1 MRLPYQ
7 VLALPYRFVD
17 GQLQLCVF
25 HRSNCEMWQFI
36 SGGGEDGETPPEAA
50 RREIWE
56 ESGLQ
61 VEELLALKSMCYIG
75 TDIYPQCYRRNWPV
89 DTYVIPEYAFAF
101 ACKGE
106 ITLSHEHSH
115 YAWMTLEE
123 ARQKLTW
130 DSNKTA
136 AYELYRRLGGE

>member
-1 MRLPYQ
+1 L
-7 VLALPYRFVD
+7 
-17 GQLQLCVF
+17 
-25 HRSNCEMWQFI
+25 
-36 SGGGEDGETPPEAA
+36 
-50 RREIWE
+50 E
-56 ESGLQ
+56 ERGLQ
-61 VEELLALKSMCYIG
+61 VEEVLALKSMCYIA
-75 TDIYPQCYRRNWPV
+75 TDIYPQCHRQNWPA
-89 DTYVIPEYAFAF
+89 DTYVIPEYAFGF
-101 ACKGE
+101 ECKGE

>member
-1 MRLPYQ
+1 M
-7 VLALPYRFVD
+7 
-17 GQLQLCVF
+17 
-25 HRSNCEMWQFI
+25 
-36 SGGGEDGETPPEAA
+36 
-50 RREIWE
+50 
-56 ESGLQ
+56 
-61 VEELLALKSMCYIG
+61 
-75 TDIYPQCYRRNWPV
+75 
-89 DTYVIPEYAFAF
+89 IPEYAFGF
-101 ACKGE
+101 ECKGE